1 MYCYLHDSPKKKI
14 IKHFVHLHWL
24 SSGHFLFS
32 DDLFHTVKILY
43 IYHCGQ
49 LYTIKLTQSVYF

>member
-43 IYHCGQ
+43 IYHCLGNYIQ
-49 LYTIKLTQSVYF
+49 